1 MVPIIQVLKMAA
13 MFENAGRLFPLHP
26 LNFTVKRIVFKVPMV
41 AHLILLPRVQCSSN
55 IFSAIVSYLCSY
67 SRQVYHIIEV
77 LNTSNPFIFEIHG
90 NILNSISIKIHYNT
104 GFELQS

>member
-1 MVPIIQVLKMAA
+1 
-13 MFENAGRLFPLHP
+13 
-26 LNFTVKRIVFKVPMV
+26 MV
-41 AHLILLPRVQCSSN
+41 AQLKLSPRVQYSSN

-67 SRQVYHIIEV
+67 SIQVYHKIEV

-90 NILNSISIKIHYNT
+90 NSLNSISIKMHYNT